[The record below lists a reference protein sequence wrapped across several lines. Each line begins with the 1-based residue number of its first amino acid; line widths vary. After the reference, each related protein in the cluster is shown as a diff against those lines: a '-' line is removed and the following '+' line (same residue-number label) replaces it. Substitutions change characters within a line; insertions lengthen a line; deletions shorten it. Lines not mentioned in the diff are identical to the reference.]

1 MDISYND
8 RPAVYRMRAG
18 EGRARRAGAGHAG
31 GAPTAARG
39 SKGAGRSSA
48 AGRGGT
54 GRSPRRS
61 HHTSGLMRYAADN
74 RIVQAV
80 YQFTTG
86 STRYLFYGLVV
97 LAVGIGLYF
106 PVRDLYTAY
115 RTGDILERQL
125 EVRNDYN
132 EVLEDKVSRLLSTEG
147 IEDIARENLGLVMPG
162 ERVVTV
168 TGVEADESSSGDS
181 LTASEVENAELAV
194 VDDAPWYIK
203 VLDAIFFYR
212 GVEGQVVS
220 SAREAESEEAAS
232 GASSEGETQAE
243 EPSSEE

>member
-8 RPAVYRMRAG
+8 RPAVSRMRAG
-18 EGRARRAGAGHAG
+18 EGRTRGAGAGHAG

-39 SKGAGRSSA
+39 SKRAGRSSA

-54 GRSPRRS
+54 GRSLRRS

-162 ERVVTV
+162 EQVVTV
-168 TGVEADESSSGDS
+168 TGVEAEESSDDS
-181 LTASEVENAELAV
+181 ATASEVENAELAV
-194 VDDAPWYIK
+194 VSDAPWYIK
-203 VLDAIFFYR
+203 LLDAVFFYQ

-220 SAREAESEEAAS
+220 SAGETESEGTAS
-232 GASSEGETQAE
+232 GASSEGGAQTE
-243 EPSSEE
+243 ESSSEG

>member
-1 MDISYND
+1 
-8 RPAVYRMRAG
+8 
-18 EGRARRAGAGHAG
+18 
-31 GAPTAARG
+31 
-39 SKGAGRSSA
+39 
-48 AGRGGT
+48 
-54 GRSPRRS
+54 
-61 HHTSGLMRYAADN
+61 MRYAADN

-220 SAREAESEEAAS
+220 SAGEAESEEAAS

>member
-8 RPAVYRMRAG
+8 RTSVSRMRAG
-18 EGRARRAGAGHAG
+18 EGRAR
-31 GAPTAARG
+31 
-39 SKGAGRSSA
+39 KVGAGRAGDASGAVRGSHETGRASA

-54 GRSPRRS
+54 GRNPRRS

-74 RIVQAV
+74 RIVQTV

-97 LAVGIGLYF
+97 LAVAIGVYF

-132 EVLEDKVSRLLSTEG
+132 EVLEDKVNRLLSTEG

-162 ERVVTV
+162 EQVVTV
-168 TGVEADESSSGDS
+168 TGVEADESSSDDS
-181 LTASEVENAELAV
+181 ATASEVENAELAV

-220 SAREAESEEAAS
+220 SAGEAESEEATS

-243 EPSSEE
+243 EPPSEE